1 MLRYRH
7 LLIGFDGS
15 PESELALAH
24 AVALA
29 HATRARLAI
38 VAVTPRPAWSVREG
52 LQAKLSAAADGVPD
66 DLEVTTRLLE
76 GDPVRELLRAAREGE
91 HDAIVVGATAV
102 SDQVLHDADVPVIV
116 IHRPD
121 DGPDLA
127 A

>member
-1 MLRYRH
+1 VLRYRH
-7 LLIGFDGS
+7 VLIAFDGS
-15 PESELALAH
+15 PEAELALEH

-29 HATRARLAI
+29 HVSRARLAI
-38 VAVTPRPAWSVREG
+38 VGFVPRPSWSVRDG
-52 LQAKLSAAADGVPD
+52 LEERLRAAADGVPD

-76 GDPVRELLRAAREGE
+76 GDPARALLRAVREGE
-91 HDAIVVGATAV
+91 HDALVLGGAGI
-102 SDQVLHDADVPVIV
+102 SDHVLDDADVPVIV